1 MEIHYAVIFH
11 FCNLELSHFDDP
23 KFSSVNHC
31 LLVEYFD
38 TYIKKKKKE
47 KISWFV
53 EEDIFPFYIEYQMRS
68 SKIYSVRIL

>member
-23 KFSSVNHC
+23 KFSNVNHC

-38 TYIKKKKKE
+38 TYIKKKRKNIVVRGGRY
-47 KISWFV
+47 ISF
-53 EEDIFPFYIEYQMRS
+53 
-68 SKIYSVRIL
+68 LH

>member
-38 TYIKKKKKE
+38 TYIKKKKK
-47 KISWFV
+47 KKYRGSW
-53 EEDIFPFYIEYQMRS
+53 R
-68 SKIYSVRIL
+68 KIYFLFTLNIK